1 MTEDASIPDTLRRE
15 IFALAYHL
23 HWTPGEILALP
34 VPERRAYL
42 HLLVEQL
49 ELERRAAEERG
60 PR

>member
-1 MTEDASIPDTLRRE
+1 MPDTLRRE

-23 HWTPGEILALP
+23 HWAPSEILALP

-49 ELERRAAEERG
+49 DLERRAAEERNR
-60 PR
+60 P